1 MSPGIRSRRRSGVIG
16 ETRRTGGGRLSTAE
30 ELERLVALLDR
41 GVLSE
46 EEFQAEKARLLGQS
60 SAEGPSEAPSP
71 TEPISTQPSS
81 SEEQT
86 SPRLGS
92 SAGLAVTPT
101 GSPVPT
107 GGSDREQQQGSF
119 VLTGKQVLIGLL
131 ILVVI
136 AAGAGLGIALTG
148 SNTPASASE
157 VFLQPSNAQGQNPF
171 TPNVGKNAPA
181 TAKTAAAL
189 TPSSG
194 TNLASYTGNSI
205 GLYGGTLDTSSC
217 NPGQM
222 VAYLEANPQKA
233 SAWAAAEGIPVSQ
246 VPTYINGL
254 TPMTLRYDT
263 RVTNHG
269 YVNGQANAIPEIL
282 QAGQAVL
289 VDSHGVPR
297 ARCYCGNPLTPP
309 AAVSGTPQYT
319 GVQWTGF
326 SPTTTIVVTQST
338 TIINNFTLINNS
350 TGQAFSRPTGTT
362 GTSDSPTPSCTAGG
376 PSMPGVT
383 ACTATTTKCLTGNGF
398 ASLSCLDAA
407 VQAADRAGA
416 HLSHAVANC
425 GPADANLS
433 NGAYVACGL
442 TSTSVGSATE
452 VVLIGPTPPGFTV
465 TWSPS
470 SSVPCNQLNAGELA
484 AFEAY
489 PDLGGCVNY
498 SANAGN
504 TGTPTTTMATTTT
517 TAAPPAS
524 QITIASLDATIA
536 QQANAAPPSPGQPPG
551 SWTVTCGPPSASLA
565 VGSDI
570 LCDSVNPAFG
580 DSLEVI
586 QITGS
591 TPSSF
596 TVVAG
601 PGTSFPCSS
610 LNAAEQAAF
619 TADGNSCTPG

>member
-1 MSPGIRSRRRSGVIG
+1 M
-16 ETRRTGGGRLSTAE
+16 STAE
-30 ELERLVALLDR
+30 ELERLVALRDR

-86 SPRLGS
+86 SPGLVAS
-92 SAGLAVTPT
+92 SAGPAVTPT

-107 GGSDREQQQGSF
+107 GGSDREQQRGGF

-246 VPTYINGL
+246 VSTYINGL

-350 TGQAFSRPTGTT
+350 TGQAFSRPAGTT

-565 VGSDI
+565 VGS
-570 LCDSVNPAFG
+570 
-580 DSLEVI
+580 
-586 QITGS
+586 
-591 TPSSF
+591 
-596 TVVAG
+596 
-601 PGTSFPCSS
+601 
-610 LNAAEQAAF
+610 
-619 TADGNSCTPG
+619 